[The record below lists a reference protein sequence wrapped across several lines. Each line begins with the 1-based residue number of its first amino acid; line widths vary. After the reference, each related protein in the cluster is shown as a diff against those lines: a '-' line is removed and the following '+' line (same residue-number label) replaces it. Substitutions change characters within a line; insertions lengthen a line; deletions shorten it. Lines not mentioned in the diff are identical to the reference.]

1 MRRMHAGLFG
11 GSKDAICGDK
21 VIVQDDGESHTLFD
35 FERLT
40 TALMADTADRRAG
53 LAAYDF

>member
-1 MRRMHAGLFG
+1 MHAGLFG